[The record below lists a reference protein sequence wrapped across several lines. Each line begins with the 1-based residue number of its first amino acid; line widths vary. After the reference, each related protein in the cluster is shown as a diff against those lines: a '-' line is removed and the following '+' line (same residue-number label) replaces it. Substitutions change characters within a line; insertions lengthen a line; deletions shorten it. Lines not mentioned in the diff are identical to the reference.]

1 LQRRIYLEI
10 ELGRGPRARDGAAIG
25 GGGESW
31 GVFAEIG
38 EDGEEVLG
46 HLEGG
51 EGGWKGVG
59 EGKSF

>member
-1 LQRRIYLEI
+1 MQRCIDLEI
-10 ELGRGPRARDGAAIG
+10 ELGRGPSARDGGAIG
-25 GGGESW
+25 SGGESW
-31 GVFAEIG
+31 GGFAEIG